1 MESDMDTYIEDE
13 SYEKLYSDVE
23 DDVNY
28 LKNEWENLL
37 EKANAILDQI
47 KTKNSLP
54 LEETIGLIENI
65 SDYGKKIEDV
75 NYRIDLL
82 QLSTDDMY
90 LS

>member
-1 MESDMDTYIEDE
+1 MDTYIEDE